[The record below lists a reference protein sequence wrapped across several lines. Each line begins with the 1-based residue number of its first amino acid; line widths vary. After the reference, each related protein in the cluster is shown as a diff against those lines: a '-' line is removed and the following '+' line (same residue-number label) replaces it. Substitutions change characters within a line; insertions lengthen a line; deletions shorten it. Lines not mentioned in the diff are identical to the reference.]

1 MRRPIGRRICF
12 GGSLFCPPHPHPV
25 ARTKKRPAPLG
36 AGQTRAARGIR
47 GRTPDCSAQGM
58 PHSMTHNPDVPINV
72 SLDAPFDEAGTCL
85 FEDRLTGHGGWLFA
99 RPEGVI
105 EALTPAEVRPALER
119 ISAAQSAR
127 KYLAG
132 YMSYEAG
139 YALEPRL
146 TPLHRAAP
154 SSPNGL
160 ALPLLRFYVYGAAT
174 PLDGRATDQLVSAA
188 AGKAGHRILPPAPG
202 LTRADYEPLAE
213 RTLAYIRAGDIYQAN
228 LTFPLRGR
236 IMGDPLSLYA
246 ALRSA
251 QPVSHGAFL
260 TMEDGALV
268 SLSPELF
275 VARTGAHLV
284 TRPMKGTAPRG
295 GSPADDELRRR
306 ALRADPKERAENLM
320 IVDLLRNDL
329 SRVCTPGSVTVRNL
343 FEVETYPTLHT
354 MTSTVEG
361 ELRPGQ
367 SSANILAALFPC
379 GSVTGTPKIRAQEI
393 IGELEAGPRGAYTG
407 AIGYLLPGGDFSF
420 NVAIRTLTAFRD
432 GTYVYPVG
440 GGIVADSD
448 PAREYDE
455 ALLKGRVLTNEAAPF
470 GLIETIAWSA
480 AEGFDLLDRHM
491 ERLARSAK
499 HFHRPFDATTTR
511 DALARAVA
519 HAPHPRLR
527 VRLVLDE
534 AGAPAIEIASLTDL
548 PTPLPFVIAD
558 NPVDAAD
565 PYLRHKTTRR
575 AVFEAELARAQ
586 MLGARE
592 AVFENQ
598 YGEIT
603 EGAWTNVFVEREGQL
618 LTPPQSAGLLP
629 GTLRAD
635 LLADGRAVEH
645 ALTREDLLAA
655 DALYLGNSVRG
666 LMPAQL
672 LTPAQKETAASLAQP
687 PS

>member
-1 MRRPIGRRICF
+1 M
-12 GGSLFCPPHPHPV
+12 
-25 ARTKKRPAPLG
+25 T
-36 AGQTRAARGIR
+36 QT
-47 GRTPDCSAQGM
+47 
-58 PHSMTHNPDVPINV
+58 PDVPIDV

-85 FEDRLTGHGGWLFA
+85 FEDRLTGRGTWLFV
-99 RPEGVI
+99 RPEAVI
-105 EALTPAEVRPALER
+105 EAHTLADVRPALER
-119 ISAAQSAR
+119 ISAAQATG
-127 KYLAG
+127 KHLAG
-132 YMSYEAG
+132 YISYEAG

-146 TPLHRAAP
+146 RPLHQPGPAVANRRT
-154 SSPNGL
+154 
-160 ALPLLRFYVYGAAT
+160 LPLLRFYVYGAAT

-188 AGKAGHRILPPAPG
+188 TGKAGHHISPPTPG
-202 LTRADYEPLAE
+202 LTRADYAPLAE
-213 RTLAYIRAGDIYQAN
+213 RTLAYIRTGDIYQAN
-228 LTFPLRGR
+228 LTFPLTGR
-236 IMGDPLSLYA
+236 VNGNPLSLYA

-251 QPVSHGAFL
+251 QPVGHGAFL
-260 TMEDGALV
+260 TMEDAALV

-275 VARTGAHLV
+275 VARRGAHLV
-284 TRPMKGTAPRG
+284 TRPMKGTAARG

-329 SRVCTPGSVTVRNL
+329 SRVCTPGSVTVRDL

-354 MTSTVEG
+354 MTSAVEG

-367 SSANILAALFPC
+367 SSVDILAALFPC

-393 IGELEAGPRGAYTG
+393 IDELEAGPRGPYTG

-455 ALLKGRVLTNEAAPF
+455 ALLKARVLTDEAAPF

-480 AEGFDLLDRHM
+480 TEGFALLDRHM
-491 ERLARSAK
+491 ERLARSAA
-499 HFHRPFDATTTR
+499 HFHRPFDLAATR
-511 DALARAVA
+511 DALGRAVA

-534 AGAPAIEIASLTDL
+534 AGTPTAEIAPLTDL
-548 PTPLPFVIAD
+548 PTPLPFVFAEVH
-558 NPVDAAD
+558 VDAAD

-603 EGAWTNVFVEREGQL
+603 EGAWTNVFVERKGQL
-618 LTPPQSAGLLP
+618 LTPPHTAGLLP

-645 ALTREDLLAA
+645 ALTRADLLAA

>member
-1 MRRPIGRRICF
+1 M
-12 GGSLFCPPHPHPV
+12 
-25 ARTKKRPAPLG
+25 T
-36 AGQTRAARGIR
+36 Q
-47 GRTPDCSAQGM
+47 TPDA
-58 PHSMTHNPDVPINV
+58 PNDV
-72 SLDAPFDEAGTCL
+72 SLNAPFDEAGTCL
-85 FEDRLTGHGGWLFA
+85 FEDRLTGRGGWLFA
-99 RPEGVI
+99 GPEDVI
-105 EALTPAEVRPALER
+105 EARILAEVRPALER
-119 ISAAQSAR
+119 ISDAQAAG

-146 TPLHRAAP
+146 TPFYRAGP
-154 SSPNGL
+154 SATDGHM
-160 ALPLLRFYVYGAAT
+160 LPLLRFYVYGAAT
-174 PLDGRATDQLVSAA
+174 ALDGRTTDRLVSTATC
-188 AGKAGHRILPPAPG
+188 KAGHRISAPAPG
-202 LTRADYEPLAE
+202 LTRADYSPLAE
-213 RTLAYIRAGDIYQAN
+213 RALAYIRAGDIYQAN
-228 LTFPLRGR
+228 LTFPLTGQ
-236 IMGDPLSLYA
+236 IDGDPLSLYA

-251 QPVSHGAFL
+251 QPVAHGAYL
-260 TMEDGALV
+260 AMEEAALV

-275 VARTGAHLV
+275 VAREGAHLI

-295 GSPADDELRRR
+295 TGPADDELRRR

-329 SRVCTPGSVTVRNL
+329 SRVCAPGSVTVRNL

-367 SSANILAALFPC
+367 SSADILAALFPC

-393 IGELEAGPRGAYTG
+393 IGELEAGPRGPYTG

-455 ALLKGRVLTNEAAPF
+455 ALLKARVLTNEAAPF

-480 AEGFDLLDRHM
+480 AEGFALLDRHM
-491 ERLARSAK
+491 ERLARSAAY
-499 HFHRPFDATTTR
+499 FHRPFNAAATR
-511 DALARAVA
+511 EALARAVA
-519 HAPHPRLR
+519 NAPRPRLR
-527 VRLVLDE
+527 VRLALDE
-534 AGAPAIEIASLTDL
+534 AGIPAVETAPLTDL
-548 PTPLPFVIAD
+548 PSPLPFVFAEV
-558 NPVDAAD
+558 PVDAAD
-565 PYLRHKTTRR
+565 LYLRHKTTRR
-575 AVFEAELARAQ
+575 AVFDAELARAQ
-586 MLGARE
+586 TLGARE

-603 EGAWTNVFVEREGQL
+603 EGAWTNIFVERDGQL
-618 LTPPQSAGLLP
+618 LTPPLAAGLLP

-635 LLADGRAVEH
+635 LLAAGRAVEARLTH
-645 ALTREDLLAA
+645 ADLLAV

-672 LTPAQKETAASLAQP
+672 ITQAQKETAVSAAQP